1 MADGRP
7 MGGNAKAFV
16 NIRPVRP
23 GEAEPLYAVWRASVE
38 ATHDFLDPDDLE
50 FYARF
55 VREEYLPGARLTVAV
70 DGDGRPVA
78 FMGVSGD
85 SVDTLFVH
93 PDWRGQG
100 VGRLLLECVLDKDG
114 VVRVDVNV
122 QNEQAV
128 GFYERMGFRQ
138 VGRSE
143 ADGFG
148 KPYPLAHMRRG

>member
-70 DGDGRPVA
+70 DGDGVVVVA
-78 FMGVSGD
+78 AEVAA
-85 SVDTLFVH
+85 
-93 PDWRGQG
+93 
-100 VGRLLLECVLDKDG
+100 K
-114 VVRVDVNV
+114 VVRRALRGSEHDRLV
-122 QNEQAV
+122 V
-128 GFYERMGFRQ
+128 GLG
-138 VGRSE
+138 SDL
-143 ADGFG
+143 A
-148 KPYPLAHMRRG
+148 KKTHYPTQI